1 MIESTKNNQVKTL
14 TGLLKKSKTRKEEG
28 VYVVEGRRMFEEAPE
43 NLVVK
48 AYLSESFYERYKD
61 ADKVATKLSKV
72 EYEILRDDVYEYAS
86 DTKTPQGVMCIMKQE
101 NHSPVQILSKEN
113 PLIIFL
119 ENLQDPGNL
128 GTIIRTAEGAGFT
141 GVIMSENTV
150 DIYNPKTIRSTMGSI
165 FRVPFC
171 YVEDIQSTIH
181 DAKSRGIK
189 VYAAHLGGQ
198 KSYDKIDCTKSTAYV
213 IGNEGNGLT
222 EETAKQCDELVIIP
236 MQGQVESLNAA
247 TAATVLMFE
256 AARQRR

>member
-1 MIESTKNNQVKTL
+1 MIESTKNSQVKTL

-48 AYLSESFYERYKD
+48 AYLSNSFYKRYKD
-61 ADKVATKLSKV
+61 AEKIADKLSKV

-86 DTKTPQGVMCIMKQE
+86 DTKSPQGVMCIMKQE
-101 NHSPVQILSKEN
+101 NHNVVDILGTDK
-113 PLIIFL
+113 PLLIFL

-128 GTIIRTAEGAGFT
+128 GTIIRTAEGAGVT
-141 GVIMSENTV
+141 GVIMSDNTV

-171 YVEDIQSTIH
+171 YVEDIGATIH
-181 DAKSRGIK
+181 DAQSKGIS

-198 KSYDKIDCTKSTAYV
+198 QSYDQIDCTKPSAFV

-222 EETAKQCDELVIIP
+222 EETAKLCDELIIIP
-236 MQGQVESLNAA
+236 MLGQVESLNAA